1 MTMSYKTILIHLD
14 NARNM
19 DMRIQAAIDV
29 AKAEKAHLV
38 GVAPADR
45 TGYFFGNPRSA
56 ESTIP
61 IIAERDD
68 LREHAELA
76 AQQFQDR
83 LRDEGEIS
91 YEVQVTDEDA
101 YAGIESRVRY
111 CDLVILGQ
119 YDPSSSANPMESSL
133 IRDVLLGGGAPVLIV
148 PRDAKAARING
159 RALIAWNGS
168 AQARRAVHDALPLL
182 QRCEAVKVAI
192 FSPTGHAEEPGTQLQ
207 NFLARHGISAELITQ
222 TATYH
227 DVQQR
232 LLPTVLDTDS
242 DLLVM
247 GGYGHSP
254 LQQRLL
260 GGVTR
265 TVLHTM
271 PVPVLMSH

>member
-1 MTMSYKTILIHLD
+1 MIMSYKTILIHLD

-19 DMRIQAAIDV
+19 DTRIQAGIDI

-61 IIAERDD
+61 ITAERDD

-76 AQQFQDR
+76 AKKFESR
-83 LRDEGEIS
+83 LRQEAEVS
-91 YEVQVTDEDA
+91 YEVHVTDEDA
-101 YAGIESRVRY
+101 YSSIESRVRY

-133 IRDVLLGGGAPVLIV
+133 IRDIILGGGAPALIV

-168 AQARRAVHDALPLL
+168 TQARRAVHDALPLL

-192 FSPTGHAEEPGTQLQ
+192 LSPTGQAEEPGAQLQ
-207 NFLARHGISAELITQ
+207 NFLARHGVSAELMMQ
-222 TATYH
+222 EATYH
-227 DVQQR
+227 DVQQI
-232 LLPTVLDTDS
+232 LVPTVLDTNS

-254 LQQRLL
+254 LQQSLL

-265 TVLHTM
+265 TMLHTM

>member
-1 MTMSYKTILIHLD
+1 MSYKTILLHLD

-19 DMRIQAAIDV
+19 EMRIQLAIDI
-29 AKAEKAHLV
+29 AKTEKAHLL

-45 TGYFFGNPRSA
+45 TGYFFGNPRTA

-61 IIAERDD
+61 IVAERDD
-68 LREHAELA
+68 LREQADLA
-76 AQQFQDR
+76 AANFENR
-83 LRDEGEIS
+83 LRQEGEIS
-91 YEVQVTDEDA
+91 YEVHVTDEDA
-101 YAGIESRVRY
+101 NGSLESRVRY

-119 YDPSSSANPMESSL
+119 YDAVSSSNPMESSL
-133 IRDVLLGGGAPVLIV
+133 VRDVLLSGGGPALIV
-148 PRDAKAARING
+148 PCGATTARIYG

-168 AQARRAVHDALPLL
+168 TQARRAVHDALPLL
-182 QRCEAVKVAI
+182 QRCEAVNVAI
-192 FSPTGHAEEPGTQLQ
+192 FSPTGQAEVPGAQLQ
-207 NFLARHGISAELITQ
+207 NFLARHGISAELMTQ
-222 TATYH
+222 AATYH
-227 DVQQR
+227 DVQQV
-232 LLPTVLDTDS
+232 LLPTVLDTKS

-254 LQQRLL
+254 LQQSLL